1 MHVAVMTGGLE
12 SEDLARR
19 LLKAG
24 HRVLACALDDEA
36 LERLAHHGRIERASL
51 ESVPAKLSRPRVL
64 WFATT
69 PAREFDAALDKLE
82 GSLAKDDTLVDSG
95 NTFYEDDL
103 CRAKRL
109 ERRGAFLLDAGV
121 FKEGYRL
128 SFAVGGDFAAFEFLR
143 PLFESLAFRGG
154 VCHCG
159 GPGAGHFV
167 RSLHER
173 TEHLLRM
180 AYHDARECIEASPY
194 KVDLGFSEF
203 LLFTQR
209 YCKGQPC
216 ADLPLEGLAAMAAPS
231 VTSRPD

>member
-12 SEDLARR
+12 GEDLARR

-24 HRVLACALDDEA
+24 HRVLACTLDDEA

-51 ESVPAKLSRPRVL
+51 ESVPTKLARPRVL

-69 PAREFDAALDKLE
+69 PAHDLDAVLDVLE
-82 GSLAKDDTLVDSG
+82 GSLSRDDTLVDSG

-103 CRAKRL
+103 RRAKRL
-109 ERRGAFLLDAGV
+109 ERKGAFLLDAGV

-128 SFAVGGDFAAFEFLR
+128 SFAVGGDLAAFEFLR

-194 KVDLGFSEF
+194 RVELGFSEF

-209 YCKGQPC
+209 YGKGQPC
-216 ADLPLEGLAAMAAPS
+216 AGLPLEGLAAMTAS
-231 VTSRPD
+231 CVVGRPG